1 MPSVV
6 PQAIQPQPI
15 QLKTPPKWLWK
26 GAGAIF
32 SVSIIL
38 I

>member
-15 QLKTPPKWLWK
+15 QLKTPKWLRK
-26 GAGAIF
+26 GAGAKF

>member
-15 QLKTPPKWLWK
+15 HLKTPPKWLWK
-26 GAGAIF
+26 GAGAKF
-32 SVSIIL
+32 FVSIIS